1 MSKTPWFKPTGVL
14 DPDKHEKLIA
24 NRHGYAQDA
33 GIPQE
38 LLWRPLPAL
47 APGVKDWI
55 ARFRQHRSEGCCG
68 LLLTGTHPTERDM
81 YKRVAENATL
91 IKKRIC
97 DLAPTICSWQFAR
110 PKKEAMSKEPK
121 KTA

>member
-1 MSKTPWFKPTGVL
+1 MSKTPWFAPTGVL
-14 DPDKHEKLIA
+14 HPDKHEKLIA

-55 ARFRQHRSEGCCG
+55 ARFKQHRSEGYCG
-68 LLLTGTHPTERDM
+68 LLLTGSHPTLDPLSQVGAIAGCPRHTQGTGIAAVTD
-81 YKRVAENATL
+81 
-91 IKKRIC
+91 
-97 DLAPTICSWQFAR
+97 
-110 PKKEAMSKEPK
+110 
-121 KTA
+121 